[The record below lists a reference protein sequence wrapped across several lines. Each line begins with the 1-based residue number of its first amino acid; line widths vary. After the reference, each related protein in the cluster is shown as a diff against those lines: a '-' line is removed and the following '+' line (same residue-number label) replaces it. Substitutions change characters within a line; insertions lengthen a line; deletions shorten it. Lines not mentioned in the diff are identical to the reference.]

1 MNHIIFNFIHVMKN
15 RFLTLLSA
23 GIIALG
29 GVLTSC
35 QPKETPATAAVEAVN
50 AEVLSAE
57 VTLNVSKLIEYA
69 YIISDSEIEITDPAV
84 IFATGTT
91 GTLIEGTNSIFF
103 TGLEGS
109 KTYYGIV
116 AFKKSADEFFDITL
130 PFSFTTGNYTE
141 TYTLIDTYSDGFK
154 LHFKVPQSVK
164 DAGNAIRF
172 NVGSLPMYLN
182 AKLGWFA
189 QLERDMLLQNGQQHF
204 VNDTTLCYTSDNIYA
219 KDANG
224 EFILDEWSGEPFM
237 LHTPFSPGEPI
248 IFTAGE
254 FSWDDT
260 DFTGWGSGY
269 YNALFD
275 LDAYY
280 ESQGGGWAPW
290 SFDIDDTELDEDKYW
305 TGYYM
310 RRRFIL
316 DQPSVLDAE
325 LKIEKEIGATRGTI
339 TITPDDNILQYCVLI
354 LPDAE
359 YLDMLPYI
367 DNNTDYLQWFT
378 ASYPAALLWS
388 AMTCTGPTQLILEDM
403 YYLEPETQYHLL
415 ITALGDEKGMS
426 QKFYHEVF
434 STTAKTHPAPVMEV
448 TPIDNPSGEESP
460 YEVWFNVKC
469 TSKDAVSAKYAANYE
484 REFGMA
490 FNGGATYNSLVEIG
504 NAFSVEE
511 MDLINSDEGRNI
523 SFSTMPG
530 QTTVL
535 AVLGYNDEDTPNTI
549 EGTDYSDPA
558 VAKKKA
564 IDEPAKAPVE
574 SSLFKDLLGDWTMS
588 ADVAEYDYYS
598 SAWVPAGTKSC
609 KISIVEGVSYP
620 ETLDESVY
628 ATYKDLVGM
637 SKEEVDALYDEFKT
651 EMNEF
656 NAMLKGQNR
665 LLCYGFGFDN
675 ADTQYFTLNTP
686 YDLFTSKSY
695 TGYDNNSTLW
705 DCGPKWYLEILED
718 GSVVAPVNAVRQYP
732 LNLAGY
738 YTVYLAGVADK
749 YINVLEDGSDV
760 LFPVSVSDDANTVT
774 VNPYIHEDTEY
785 FLNGMYSNYGYMY
798 PTNNKI
804 TSALTLTKGWT
815 EEGTAPASVKSAGN
829 AAPQMISI
837 PSVNGMKEARISPA
851 KRKTSFKAMVK
862 YNKVTVQPSNFEEA
876 SKNLSRKYAARK

>member
-189 QLERDMLLQNGQQHF
+189 QLEPDMLLQNGQQHF

-275 LDAYY
+275 LDAY
-280 ESQGGGWAPW
+280 
-290 SFDIDDTELDEDKYW
+290 
-305 TGYYM
+305 
-310 RRRFIL
+310 
-316 DQPSVLDAE
+316 
-325 LKIEKEIGATRGTI
+325 
-339 TITPDDNILQYCVLI
+339 
-354 LPDAE
+354 
-359 YLDMLPYI
+359 
-367 DNNTDYLQWFT
+367 
-378 ASYPAALLWS
+378 
-388 AMTCTGPTQLILEDM
+388 
-403 YYLEPETQYHLL
+403 
-415 ITALGDEKGMS
+415 
-426 QKFYHEVF
+426 
-434 STTAKTHPAPVMEV
+434 
-448 TPIDNPSGEESP
+448 
-460 YEVWFNVKC
+460 
-469 TSKDAVSAKYAANYE
+469 
-484 REFGMA
+484 
-490 FNGGATYNSLVEIG
+490 
-504 NAFSVEE
+504 
-511 MDLINSDEGRNI
+511 
-523 SFSTMPG
+523 
-530 QTTVL
+530 
-535 AVLGYNDEDTPNTI
+535 
-549 EGTDYSDPA
+549 
-558 VAKKKA
+558 
-564 IDEPAKAPVE
+564 
-574 SSLFKDLLGDWTMS
+574 
-588 ADVAEYDYYS
+588 
-598 SAWVPAGTKSC
+598 
-609 KISIVEGVSYP
+609 
-620 ETLDESVY
+620 
-628 ATYKDLVGM
+628 
-637 SKEEVDALYDEFKT
+637 
-651 EMNEF
+651 
-656 NAMLKGQNR
+656 
-665 LLCYGFGFDN
+665 
-675 ADTQYFTLNTP
+675 
-686 YDLFTSKSY
+686 
-695 TGYDNNSTLW
+695 
-705 DCGPKWYLEILED
+705 
-718 GSVVAPVNAVRQYP
+718 
-732 LNLAGY
+732 
-738 YTVYLAGVADK
+738 
-749 YINVLEDGSDV
+749 
-760 LFPVSVSDDANTVT
+760 
-774 VNPYIHEDTEY
+774 
-785 FLNGMYSNYGYMY
+785 
-798 PTNNKI
+798 
-804 TSALTLTKGWT
+804 
-815 EEGTAPASVKSAGN
+815 
-829 AAPQMISI
+829 
-837 PSVNGMKEARISPA
+837 
-851 KRKTSFKAMVK
+851 
-862 YNKVTVQPSNFEEA
+862 
-876 SKNLSRKYAARK
+876 

>member
-1 MNHIIFNFIHVMKN
+1 MVV
-15 RFLTLLSA
+15 L
-23 GIIALG
+23 GITG
-29 GVLTSC
+29 CSN
-35 QPKETPATAAVEAVN
+35 ETKVKSSVAISNVTAEIS
-50 AEVLSAE
+50 SAE
-57 VTLNVSKLIEYA
+57 IFLNSTKITEYA
-69 YIISDSEIEITDPAV
+69 YLVAPAGEQLSEDPVV
-84 IFATGTT
+84 IFKDGVTGQLTDGENT
-91 GTLIEGTNSIFF
+91 IVISG
-103 TGLEGS
+103 GLEGNS
-109 KTYYGIV
+109 EYTAVI
-116 AFKKSADEFFDITL
+116 AFKLSADEFYPEVVKVD
-130 PFSFTTGNYTE
+130 FTTTDYVE
-141 TYTLIDTYSDGFK
+141 TVTLLDSYYDGIK
-154 LHFKVPQSVK
+154 LHFKVPQEVK
-164 DAGNAIRF
+164 DAKHAIRF
-172 NVGSLPMYLN
+172 GIASLSTYIDRKVMRGSCD
-182 AKLGWFA
+182 ALG
-189 QLERDMLLQNGQQHF
+189 LLYNGQFHF
-204 VNDTTLCYTSDNIYA
+204 MNDTTMVFDNSNVETVC
-219 KDANG
+219 DHGDVNS
-224 EFILDEWSGEPFM
+224 LHEPS
-237 LHTPFSPGEPI
+237 SPREPLV
-248 IFTAGE
+248 FTAGE
-254 FSWDDT
+254 FLYDT
-260 DFTGWGSGY
+260 EDTQGWGINGWY
-269 YNALFD
+269 IPAFD

-280 ESQGGGWAPW
+280 EALYGGGGFMPW
-290 SFDIDDTELDEDKYW
+290 SIEVDQEYEDEDKFW
-305 TGYYM
+305 TGYFTRKY
-310 RRRFIL
+310 FTSKAPEVLEANL
-316 DQPSVLDAE
+316 DVE
-325 LKIEKEIGATRGTI
+325 VNVGAVRGTI
-339 TITPDDNILQYCVLI
+339 NITPDENIYQYCVLI
-354 LPDAE
+354 IADSYYKDYILPV
-359 YLDMLPYI
+359 I
-367 DNNTDYLQWFT
+367 DNDESLLQWFVSSYYSATTWGT
-378 ASYPAALLWS
+378 AVYQ
-388 AMTCTGPTQLILEDM
+388 GPMEIILEDQL
-403 YYLEPETQYHLL
+403 YLEPETDYHLF
-415 ITALGDEKGMS
+415 ITAMGDDKGTS
-426 QKFYHEVF
+426 QCFYRKDF

-448 TPIDNPSGEESP
+448 TPIANPSGEESP

-490 FNGGATYNSLVEIG
+490 FNGGATYNGLVGSG

-511 MDLINSDEGRNI
+511 MALINSDEGENI

-564 IDEPAKAPVE
+564 INEPAKAPVE

-598 SAWVPAGTKSC
+598 SGWVPAGTKSC
-609 KISIVEGVSYP
+609 KVSIVEGVSYP

-637 SKEEVDALYDEFKT
+637 SKEAVDALYDEFKT

-695 TGYDNNSTLW
+695 TGYDNNSMLW

-829 AAPQMISI
+829 AAPEMISI